1 MEYSWHVIF
10 GEQWDCTLPDPS
22 RLWPGSRLA
31 TGKPP
36 SASSPSGVPTVLL
49 TLTDVDGD
57 GGGGVTAETGPTPAL
72 ASPPESPSAVAA
84 ATQPPLAP
92 TAASRWAPA
101 TDVVRGTVV
110 VVASFGEDESWLA
123 EQPFPYVVMSKTL
136 PAGAPNSVAINKAQ
150 EADAY
155 IAFILQNY
163 DDLPPRMIFCHNH
176 NIAWHIDGV
185 CVAAAGST
193 WLCM

>member
-1 MEYSWHVIF
+1 MRPRRRW
-10 GEQWDCTLPDPS
+10 Q
-22 RLWPGSRLA
+22 LA
-31 TGKPP
+31 VGAVCLGIAIWN
-36 SASSPSGVPTVLL
+36 SAAFSSHARTPQLVGGVASPSGAAALRGAHGGEP
-49 TLTDVDGD
+49 DG
-57 GGGGVTAETGPTPAL
+57 TSAP
-72 ASPPESPSAVAA
+72 SPPPAVPSGRRRVA
-84 ATQPPLAP
+84 
-92 TAASRWAPA
+92 SKWAPA